1 MDQHPDDSAELSE
14 EDATDERLP
23 LIEVESVLNRPPSR
37 RRRLVQLG
45 LALLAGAVTLA
56 AFWSVFFPKVPAPPA
71 PRVQPTEVPP
81 TLLITS
87 NVGYG
92 TVTINGVLQRGSL
105 PLTVPMRTLPPYT
118 VIINAPPFRPGACQ
132 VGVSRFTPPPG
143 MGGSCTQGGGFIDL
157 EGKKPGILVGITFSL
172 ADLPPDQQEE
182 VTALVPQ
189 IATFSQQTTV
199 PTKSYIATS
208 VTPAGVISTQR
219 SSASLQAVATTAPSG
234 PFIQLGYTCQNYL
247 CFNITG
253 LQNPAAPTGNFWQMY
268 VAVALSWRFTKAT
281 GETVSETS
289 YAYAQLITLYL
300 AYDQTQGWHET
311 SVAGTPSERDQLAGL
326 NCATGASLLQLQVS
340 RTIIGNG
347 DDWESI
353 ALVDH
358 GVEGCILL
366 LLQNRTIVGHFLW
379 RFGVIMAA
387 DAQAHTTLPTLPVA
401 PQDEIA
407 VVSGQQ
413 P

>member
-1 MDQHPDDSAELSE
+1 
-14 EDATDERLP
+14 
-23 LIEVESVLNRPPSR
+23 
-37 RRRLVQLG
+37 
-45 LALLAGAVTLA
+45 
-56 AFWSVFFPKVPAPPA
+56 
-71 PRVQPTEVPP
+71 
-81 TLLITS
+81 
-87 NVGYG
+87 
-92 TVTINGVLQRGSL
+92 
-105 PLTVPMRTLPPYT
+105 
-118 VIINAPPFRPGACQ
+118 
-132 VGVSRFTPPPG
+132 
-143 MGGSCTQGGGFIDL
+143 
-157 EGKKPGILVGITFSL
+157 
-172 ADLPPDQQEE
+172 
-182 VTALVPQ
+182 
-189 IATFSQQTTV
+189 
-199 PTKSYIATS
+199 
-208 VTPAGVISTQR
+208 
-219 SSASLQAVATTAPSG
+219 
-234 PFIQLGYTCQNYL
+234 
-247 CFNITG
+247 
-253 LQNPAAPTGNFWQMY
+253 MY

-281 GETVSETS
+281 GETVSETT